1 MLPCRLCDCVL
12 KCGDS
17 DGATCHCS
25 PNRIVTL
32 VPANLNL
39 NTRDGKLVFD
49 KANNSKRLCVLFHHT
64 QMRPSLS
71 QPDPMYRD
79 PLIQII
85 ELSWPQ
91 PLIGQFSNCLNPGH
105 PVIKLSSPPPPQA
118 GLQGV
123 VFKEN
128 CPGTWVPFLRLTQ
141 TFIFYL
147 KISRKAIYP
156 KSPISWFLL
165 CPIIFSNIRSD
176 YCWGSALLNWISLQL
191 KIVIPMFNCYILFW
205 FTVKLYIHDS
215 WLCQHVWMPFKAQLL
230 KLKFFWR
237 LKRCPGISLT
247 ALAHV
252 EPKLQISVKR
262 LNVNYSFDQKYYQ
275 GQARF

>member
-1 MLPCRLCDCVL
+1 MLPCRLWDCVL

-17 DGATCHCS
+17 DGAICHCS

-91 PLIGQFSNCLNPGH
+91 PLIGQF
-105 PVIKLSSPPPPQA
+105 LSSPIVSILVIQ
-118 GLQGV
+118 LS
-123 VFKEN
+123 N
-128 CPGTWVPFLRLTQ
+128 CRPRPLLRLGCKGL
-141 TFIFYL
+141 F
-147 KISRKAIYP
+147 SRKIVLGP
-156 KSPISWFLL
+156 EFL
-165 CPIIFSNIRSD
+165 F
-176 YCWGSALLNWISLQL
+176 
-191 KIVIPMFNCYILFW
+191 F
-205 FTVKLYIHDS
+205 DS
-215 WLCQHVWMPFKAQLL
+215 RKPLS
-230 KLKFFWR
+230 R
-237 LKRCPGISLT
+237 DI
-247 ALAHV
+247 
-252 EPKLQISVKR
+252 
-262 LNVNYSFDQKYYQ
+262 
-275 GQARF
+275 